1 MPGRTCCVFGC
12 FNNSAKIQAWNKTAC
27 EIHKPLL
34 HIDCPCLRPYG
45 LHQFPGRAEDQDVR
59 QKVLFKV
66 LSCSHLFKKYLQ
78 SMHRSLC
85 IYLHHHSSV
94 CGIPFPDGQPTREN
108 PYPVLFMG
116 YDCHVSRSLGQPYY
130 YVDVGNLENMPLQT
144 HDVGI
149 QWPDHMDHNYS
160 FSCGNKPM
168 KDCGTQTDPT
178 PSVSAQNL
186 NNKDFIFFTGLCA
199 DSFWQ
204 LLQVVLTFC
213 SQTLNTKLAV
223 HEQFLLVLMRL
234 RLGLLFTD
242 LGRRFGVSRTT
253 ASEIFTFWRPILA
266 RFMREKVIVWL
277 PRDTLNRIRPK
288 TFHKNYPKATCII
301 DCTEV
306 VVQRP
311 KNVRK
316 RSQTYSIYKHH
327 NTYKLL
333 YCIASNG
340 YVMFVSKV
348 FGGRASDNFI
358 TKNSDRR
365 FTIKDILPPGVSLA
379 LPAFTRG
386 RKELSEHEVTST
398 RRLANVRIHIERAIR
413 RLKGFKI
420 LSNVISGRLQSVDE
434 IVTICAGLCNLQPQL
449 IRNSTE

>member
-1 MPGRTCCVFGC
+1 
-12 FNNSAKIQAWNKTAC
+12 
-27 EIHKPLL
+27 
-34 HIDCPCLRPYG
+34 
-45 LHQFPGRAEDQDVR
+45 
-59 QKVLFKV
+59 
-66 LSCSHLFKKYLQ
+66 
-78 SMHRSLC
+78 
-85 IYLHHHSSV
+85 
-94 CGIPFPDGQPTREN
+94 
-108 PYPVLFMG
+108 
-116 YDCHVSRSLGQPYY
+116 
-130 YVDVGNLENMPLQT
+130 
-144 HDVGI
+144 
-149 QWPDHMDHNYS
+149 MDHNYS

-178 PSVSAQNL
+178 PSVSAKNL
-186 NNKDFIFFTGLCA
+186 NNKDFIFYTGLCA
-199 DSFWQ
+199 DSFW
-204 LLQVVLTFC
+204 LLLRAVLTFC
-213 SQTLNTKLAV
+213 SQPLNTKLAV

-242 LGRRFGVSRTT
+242 LGKRFGVSRTT

-288 TFHKNYPKATCII
+288 TFNKSYPKATCII

-306 VVQRP
+306 FVQRP
-311 KNVRK
+311 KNLRK
-316 RSQTYSIYKHH
+316 RSQTYSNYKHH

-333 YCIASNG
+333 YCIAPNG
-340 YVMFVSKV
+340 YVMFVSKL

-358 TKNSDRR
+358 TKNSGFVHHLIPGDEILADRG

-420 LSNVISGRLQSVDE
+420 LCHVISGRLQSVDE
-434 IVTICAGLCNLQPQL
+434 IVSICAGLCNLQPLL

>member
-1 MPGRTCCVFGC
+1 IFMF
-12 FNNSAKIQAWNKTAC
+12 
-27 EIHKPLL
+27 
-34 HIDCPCLRPYG
+34 
-45 LHQFPGRAEDQDVR
+45 
-59 QKVLFKV
+59 
-66 LSCSHLFKKYLQ
+66 
-78 SMHRSLC
+78 
-85 IYLHHHSSV
+85 HSKV
-94 CGIPFPDGQPTREN
+94 CGIHFPDGQPTREN

-116 YDCHVSRSLGQPYY
+116 YDSRPPPKKRCLQPLHLNSAIEPMETD
-130 YVDVGNLENMPLQT
+130 VDVGNLENLPLQT
-144 HDVGI
+144 RDVGI

-178 PSVSAQNL
+178 PSVSAKNL
-186 NNKDFIFFTGLCA
+186 NNKDFIFYTGLCA
-199 DSFWQ
+199 DSFW
-204 LLQVVLTFC
+204 LLLRAVLTFC
-213 SQTLNTKLAV
+213 SQPLNTKLAV

-242 LGRRFGVSRTT
+242 LGKRFGVSRTT

-288 TFHKNYPKATCII
+288 TFNKNYPKATCII

-306 VVQRP
+306 FVQRP
-311 KNVRK
+311 KNLRK
-316 RSQTYSIYKHH
+316 RSQTYSNYKHH

-333 YCIASNG
+333 YCIAPNG
-340 YVMFVSKV
+340 YVMFVSKL

-358 TKNSDRR
+358 TKNSGFVHHLIPGDEILADRG

-420 LSNVISGRLQSVDE
+420 LCHVISGRLQSVDE
-434 IVTICAGLCNLQPQL
+434 IVSIFAGLCNLQPL
-449 IRNSTE
+449 LTRNSTESKKETPEV

>member
-1 MPGRTCCVFGC
+1 
-12 FNNSAKIQAWNKTAC
+12 
-27 EIHKPLL
+27 
-34 HIDCPCLRPYG
+34 
-45 LHQFPGRAEDQDVR
+45 
-59 QKVLFKV
+59 
-66 LSCSHLFKKYLQ
+66 
-78 SMHRSLC
+78 
-85 IYLHHHSSV
+85 
-94 CGIPFPDGQPTREN
+94 
-108 PYPVLFMG
+108 MG
-116 YDCHVSRSLGQPYY
+116 YDCRVTPARPPPKKRCLQPLHLNSAIEPMETD
-130 YVDVGNLENMPLQT
+130 VDVGNLENLPLQT
-144 HDVGI
+144 RDVGI

-178 PSVSAQNL
+178 PSVSAKNL
-186 NNKDFIFFTGLCA
+186 NNKDFIFYTGLCA
-199 DSFWQ
+199 DSFW
-204 LLQVVLTFC
+204 LLLRAVLTFC
-213 SQTLNTKLAV
+213 SQPLHTKLAV

-242 LGRRFGVSRTT
+242 LGKRFGVSRTT

-288 TFHKNYPKATCII
+288 TFNKNYPKATCII

-306 VVQRP
+306 FVQRP
-311 KNVRK
+311 KNLRK
-316 RSQTYSIYKHH
+316 RSQTYSNYKHH

-333 YCIASNG
+333 YCIAPNG
-340 YVMFVSKV
+340 YVMFVSKL

-358 TKNSDRR
+358 TKNSGFVHHLIPGDEILADRG

-420 LSNVISGRLQSVDE
+420 LCPVISGRLQSVDE
-434 IVTICAGLCNLQPQL
+434 IVSICAGLCNLQPLL

>member
-12 FNNSAKIQAWNKTAC
+12 FNSSAKIQAWNKTVC

-34 HIDCPCLRPYG
+34 YLD
-45 LHQFPGRAEDQDVR
+45 
-59 QKVLFKV
+59 LFTITNV
-66 LSCSHLFKKYLQ
+66 
-78 SMHRSLC
+78 C
-85 IYLHHHSSV
+85 IFMFNSKV
-94 CGIPFPDGQPTREN
+94 CGIHFPDGQPTREN

-116 YDCHVSRSLGQPYY
+116 YDCCVSRSLGRAILLHHIVN
-130 YVDVGNLENMPLQT
+130 VDVGNLENLPLQT
-144 HDVGI
+144 RDVGI

-178 PSVSAQNL
+178 PSVSAKNL
-186 NNKDFIFFTGLCA
+186 NNKDFIFHTGLCA
-199 DSFWQ
+199 DSFW
-204 LLQVVLTFC
+204 LLLRVVLTFC
-213 SQTLNTKLAV
+213 SQPLNTKLAV

-242 LGRRFGVSRTT
+242 LGKRFGVSSTT
-253 ASEIFTFWRPILA
+253 TSEIFTFWRPILA
-266 RFMREKVIVWL
+266 RFVREKVIVWL
-277 PRDTLNRIRPK
+277 PRDTLNRIR
-288 TFHKNYPKATCII
+288 TFNKNYPKASCII

-306 VVQRP
+306 FVQRP
-311 KNVRK
+311 KNLRK
-316 RSQTYSIYKHH
+316 RSLTYSNYKHH

-333 YCIASNG
+333 YCIAPNG
-340 YVMFVSKV
+340 YVMFVSKL

-358 TKNSDRR
+358 TENKILADRG

-386 RKELSEHEVTST
+386 RKELSEHEVTFT
-398 RRLANVRIHIERAIR
+398 RRLANVRIPIERAIR

-420 LSNVISGRLQSVDE
+420 LCHVISGRLQSVDE
-434 IVTICAGLCNLQPQL
+434 IVSICAGLCNLQPLL